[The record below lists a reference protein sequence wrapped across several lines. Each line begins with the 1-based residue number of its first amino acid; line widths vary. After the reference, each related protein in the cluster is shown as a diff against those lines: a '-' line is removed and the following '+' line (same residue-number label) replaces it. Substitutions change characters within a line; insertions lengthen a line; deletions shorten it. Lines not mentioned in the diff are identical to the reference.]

1 VVTTSIENFTSPE
14 NFTLPSGLESVEGM
28 MYVQG
33 ISPPTTS
40 FLAPNL
46 KIIGYGGGNSTASL
60 VRGLSINTLLDPG
73 LISVSFPALTKI
85 EGPFLYNANSEVTNL
100 AGFPLLANVSESLT
114 INGSFHTL
122 ELPALV
128 TVANEGSGEIVIE
141 SSSSSFQCPS
151 NITPELVPYGSCVI
165 CEYNPP
171 HTTPN
176 ATCNLGQ
183 TSTGPTAAGSSIT
196 SAANTAATSLTPS
209 ASAIKTSQAF
219 SLKGSGNR
227 PYERS

>member
-1 VVTTSIENFTSPE
+1 MY
-14 NFTLPSGLESVEGM
+14 VEG
-28 MYVQG
+28 
-33 ISPPTTS
+33 ISLPTTS

-46 KIIGYGGGNSTASL
+46 KIIGYGAGNSIASL

-85 EGPFLYNANSEVTNL
+85 EGPFRYNANSGVTNL
-100 AGFPLLANVSESLT
+100 AGFPLLANVTESIS

-128 TVANEGSGEIVIE
+128 TVANEGGGELIIE

-151 NITPELVPYGSCVI
+151 NITPELVPYRSCVI
-165 CEYNPP
+165 CGYNPP
-171 HTTPN
+171 HTTPMPPVISGKPVQGFPPRPVPVSPVQRI
-176 ATCNLGQ
+176 A
-183 TSTGPTAAGSSIT
+183 
-196 SAANTAATSLTPS
+196 TAATSLKPS
-209 ASAIKTSQAF
+209 ASVIKTSAAF

-227 PYERS
+227 TYEPS

>member
-1 VVTTSIENFTSPE
+1 
-14 NFTLPSGLESVEGM
+14 
-28 MYVQG
+28 
-33 ISPPTTS
+33 
-40 FLAPNL
+40 
-46 KIIGYGGGNSTASL
+46 